1 MNFKRNKMLKILILI
16 LDGGFKFILNIIYYE
31 CYFILYLFLYL
42 IFRDIEVLVSFFMW
56 IDGLELCFFVLF

>member
-1 MNFKRNKMLKILILI
+1 MDFKRNKMLIILILI
-16 LDGGFKFILNIIYYE
+16 LYGGFKFILNIIYYE

-56 IDGLELCFFVLF
+56 IDGLGLCFFVLF